1 VVSNLRKETVES
13 GAQRP
18 ERLHVRHVG
27 VGEGVA
33 LEERLLEEIAAV
45 AA

>member
-1 VVSNLRKETVES
+1 MVSDLRKEAMES

-18 ERLHVRHVG
+18 ERLHVSHVSI
-27 VGEGVA
+27 GEGVA
-33 LEERLLEEIAAV
+33 LTERLLEEIAAV